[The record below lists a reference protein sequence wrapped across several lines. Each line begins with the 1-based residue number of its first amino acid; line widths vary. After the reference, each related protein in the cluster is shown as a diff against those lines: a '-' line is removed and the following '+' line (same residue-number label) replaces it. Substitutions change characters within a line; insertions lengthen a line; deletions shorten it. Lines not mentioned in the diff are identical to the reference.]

1 MSQHTAPIKINGP
14 GDLVAVVPHLL
25 GFAPESSLVVLGL
38 NESGLQCTFRVDLP
52 EWTEDADQ
60 VRDLV
65 AQLTR
70 NNCGQ
75 AVAIVYGPE
84 PIALAVASVTGR
96 RLDAAGI
103 AALDILRVDQGRYWA
118 LTCDESCC
126 PPEGRPVPQLPEAV
140 LSIIAAGGV
149 ARPDRAAVAALLDP
163 AGADSRTAVAADVN
177 QFREDEAQR
186 DRVAWRR
193 RELEYLNQWWEFPVL
208 PWPAA
213 IARLG
218 LALADVE
225 LRDHVLSDIA
235 THPDRARLD
244 LWIWVARHLEDD
256 LVAPAAT
263 VAGFAAYRCGN
274 GVLALEAFEVAL
286 RADPSYRLAQM
297 LLSALQSGLPP
308 ATLATIGESGSERR
322 LSE

>member
-1 MSQHTAPIKINGP
+1 MSQHTTPIKINGP

-25 GFAPESSLVVLGL
+25 GFAPESSLVLVGL
-38 NESGLQCTFRVDLP
+38 NASGLQCTFRVDLP
-52 EWTEDADQ
+52 ERTEDADQ

-84 PIALAVASVTGR
+84 PIALAVASVTSR

-103 AALDILRVDQGRYWA
+103 SVLDILRVDQERYWS
-118 LTCDESCC
+118 LTCDEPCC

-140 LSIIAAGGV
+140 LSIIAAGGA
-149 ARPDRAAVAALLDP
+149 ARPDRAAVAAMLDP
-163 AGADSRTAVAADVN
+163 ADADSRKAVAAQVH
-177 QFREDEAQR
+177 QFRENEAQH
-186 DRVAWRR
+186 DRVAWQRS
-193 RELEYLNQWWEFPVL
+193 ELQYLNQWWESPVL

-218 LALADVE
+218 LALADIE
-225 LRDHVLSDIA
+225 IRDQVLYDIT
-235 THPDRARLD
+235 THPDRTRLD
-244 LWIWVARHLEDD
+244 LWIWVARHLEDE

-263 VAGFAAYRCGN
+263 VAGFAAYRSGN
-274 GVLALEAFEVAL
+274 GVLALEAFELAL

-297 LLSALQSGLPP
+297 LLAALQAGLPP
-308 ATLATIGESGSERR
+308 AAIATIGESGRARR